1 MSTLSSLPFELAE
14 STIDTMPSSSSYGA
28 SYYVRQLV
36 YNAVQK
42 DSNITFFYRE
52 LLRNLKN
59 LFGSLNIKDSQNQ
72 VTTINCVHGLSERAI
87 AKQLSSKHL
96 VLPLIAI
103 NQSESY
109 TDNDQ
114 AHYGA
119 TIDCQ
124 SVWDDKK
131 QRAVRVVGL
140 VPKPITVVYS
150 LAVWANYTSHL
161 DQLSEQI
168 HRMFNPYL
176 EVNLPY
182 TKYGKIFL
190 GQESNEYSTDLPDKE
205 DRVLIRS
212 YEIKVETHIPSPRF
226 LMTNTGQLEVFNVE
240 GEILNEPRT

>member
-1 MSTLSSLPFELAE
+1 MTTLSSLPLELTE
-14 STIDTMPSSSSYGA
+14 STIETQPSASIYGA
-28 SYYVRQLV
+28 NYYVRQLIS
-36 YNAVQK
+36 NAVQK
-42 DSNITFFYRE
+42 DTSITNFHRE

-59 LFGSLNIKDSQNQ
+59 LFASLYIKDSQNQ
-72 VTTINCVHGLSERAI
+72 VTNIKCVHGLSERAI

-96 VLPLIAI
+96 ILPLLAI
-103 NQSESY
+103 NQSNSF
-109 TDNDQ
+109 TDSAQ

-119 TIDCQ
+119 ITSCETI
-124 SVWDDKK
+124 WDDKK
-131 QRAVRVVGL
+131 QRAIRIVSL

-176 EVNLPY
+176 EVNLPF

-212 YEIKVETHIPSPRF
+212 YEIKVETHIPSPKF
-226 LMTNTGQLEVFNVE
+226 LMTSTGQLEVFNVE
-240 GEILNEPRT
+240 GEIYDEPRD